1 MTYSCK
7 KNCNQFQMS
16 TFMERSPGNGTVL
29 RPMLQ
34 LIKLAPQIP
43 TLVFSETAFTKHK
56 KFY

>member
-1 MTYSCK
+1 
-7 KNCNQFQMS
+7 MS